1 MRTKWEEN
9 GENTV
14 GMENVKSPLCNFMCA
29 HYVLLICNNFS
40 LISST
45 VSRAATKLTL
55 IVNLSPDQC
64 LNVINISNCVF
75 FLLLFV
81 RMKWEISKNIHL
93 LYVELLCI
101 IFVFER
107 WTWAYFGSFFLFR
120 WRKTRAWFSRWTNW
134 DYDEKNE
141 KSIYWE
147 MEEIFFRRQLRW
159 CRGDYFVR
167 SCEWWRIMK
176 RKTKTQEKKPRKT
189 PKNTKIKNWWKFYS
203 KF

>member
-9 GENTV
+9 GWKYEAAWKTSKV
-14 GMENVKSPLCNFMCA
+14 RCVTSLVLTMCF
-29 HYVLLICNNFS
+29 LICNNFS

-64 LNVINISNCVF
+64 LNVINISKCVF

-107 WTWAYFGSFFLFR
+107 WTWAYFSSLFFFR

-134 DYDEKNE
+134 DDDDENQMKKVFIEKWKNFF
-141 KSIYWE
+141 STTIE
-147 MEEIFFRRQLRW
+147 M
-159 CRGDYFVR
+159 
-167 SCEWWRIMK
+167 M
-176 RKTKTQEKKPRKT
+176 
-189 PKNTKIKNWWKFYS
+189 
-203 KF
+203 

>member
-9 GENTV
+9 GENTS

-29 HYVLLICNNFS
+29 HYVFLICNNFS

-64 LNVINISNCVF
+64 LNVINISKCVF

-101 IFVFER
+101 IYSSLRDEHEHILEDFSSFDGEKQAPDFPGGQIGMMMRKMKKVFI
-107 WTWAYFGSFFLFR
+107 
-120 WRKTRAWFSRWTNW
+120 
-134 DYDEKNE
+134 EKW
-141 KSIYWE
+141 K
-147 MEEIFFRRQLRW
+147 IFF
-159 CRGDYFVR
+159 
-167 SCEWWRIMK
+167 STTIEMM
-176 RKTKTQEKKPRKT
+176 
-189 PKNTKIKNWWKFYS
+189 
-203 KF
+203 